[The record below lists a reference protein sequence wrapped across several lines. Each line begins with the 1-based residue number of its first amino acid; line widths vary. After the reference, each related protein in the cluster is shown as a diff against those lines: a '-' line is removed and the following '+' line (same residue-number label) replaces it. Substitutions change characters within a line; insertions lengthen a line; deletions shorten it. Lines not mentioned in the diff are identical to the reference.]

1 MFPSCFRL
9 LSFRMCT
16 LPPGIRPTIAI
27 RALSAQDSRSLEW
40 HGGQDR
46 RSFYDQQTRAHL
58 AGEIHV
64 FVACSAWQGNPDFPI
79 GQAAIHWNGKPT
91 HPAIPDIQSVR
102 VHPAFRRLGIATRL
116 LVECEQHAAARG
128 HGRISLSVALDNPKA
143 QRLYERCGYRVVGA
157 PYSDVWFYA
166 DAAGQSVRVE
176 ETVLDMIKEL
186 D

>member
-1 MFPSCFRL
+1 
-9 LSFRMCT
+9 MCT
-16 LPPGIRPTIAI
+16 LPPGLKPAITIRPLLACDT
-27 RALSAQDSRSLEW
+27 RSLEW
-40 HGGQDR
+40 HGGRDR
-46 RSFYDQQTRAHL
+46 RSFYDGQTRAHQ

-64 FVACSAWQGNPDFPI
+64 FIAGGAWQGNPDFPI

-91 HPAIPDIQSVR
+91 HPEIPDIQSVR
-102 VHPAFRRLGIATRL
+102 VHPEFRRLGIGSRL
-116 LVECEQHAAARG
+116 LEACERHALTRG
-128 HGRISLSVALDNPKA
+128 YRQISLSVALDNPKA
-143 QRLYERCGYRVVGA
+143 KRLYERRGYRVVGA